1 MELKRNEATINRPG
15 GDRTLDAPFVH
26 IDLHDYIKQVKDE
39 KAWDKNDRNGIT
51 VFKSD
56 QLTVVITCLQKGAE
70 IKDNVVNDLMTVQVL
85 DGKIKVFIEGHD
97 EMKIREEE
105 MITIHANV
113 KHTIEATK
121 DSALLIQVISC
132 SGENNNSVI

>member
-1 MELKRNEATINRPG
+1 MELKRNEATINRPE

-26 IDLHDYIKQVKDE
+26 IDLHDFIKQVKDE

-113 KHTIEATK
+113 KHTIEASK